1 MTIKD
6 MHPPQSELSLPAF
19 DRMAVTSGNMAW
31 SQGTMNAKKNGVV
44 NGENIQALKIKAA
57 NASSF
62 SVKGHLTGSGSGVG
76 GT

>member
-1 MTIKD
+1 M
-6 MHPPQSELSLPAF
+6 P
-19 DRMAVTSGNMAW
+19 
-31 SQGTMNAKKNGVV
+31 KKNGVV